1 MIVKLNRCKHCGKEY
16 EYYASGVCSEY
27 NNDTYCN
34 DCYKTMMDSLRKIPR
49 KYVPRYN
56 VLPDRLKN
64 VITYDKLKE
73 LKKEFIDEHLDTK
86 FPITLK
92 CFQKKCYSCE
102 NENSQPTEYCEEY
115 IYNGIDIIVYFND
128 LEDDNKL
135 IKVKSE
141 YDIENKK
148 FTGKIWNTYDKK
160 NRYIPLSTS
169 PILTELKELN
179 IKPNLSRFMKLNNEN
194 ACSYLTEVLKD
205 LYYKKES

>member
-16 EYYASGVCSEY
+16 EYYVSGVCSEY

-34 DCYKTMMDSLRKIPR
+34 DCYKAMMDSLRKIPR
-49 KYVPRYN
+49 KYAPRYN
-56 VLPDRLKN
+56 VLTDNLKN
-64 VITYDKLKE
+64 VITYEKLE
-73 LKKEFIDEHLDTK
+73 ALKKEFINEQIDAK
-86 FPITLK
+86 FPITIK
-92 CFQKKCYSCE
+92 CFPKCYSSKT
-102 NENSQPTEYCEEY
+102 ENSPYKKYCEEY
-115 IYNGIDIIVYFND
+115 IYNGMDIIVCFDD
-128 LEDDNKL
+128 LKEENKL

-205 LYYKKES
+205 LYYKKEP

>member
-1 MIVKLNRCKHCGKEY
+1 MIVTLNRCKHCGKEY

-34 DCYKTMMDSLRKIPR
+34 DCYKTMMDSLKKIPR
-49 KYVPRYN
+49 KYAPRYN

-73 LKKEFIDEHLDTK
+73 LKKEFINEHSDTK

-92 CFQKKCYSCE
+92 CFPKCYSYE

-115 IYNGIDIIVYFND
+115 IYNGMDIIVCFND
-128 LEDDNKL
+128 LEDNNKI

-141 YDIENKK
+141 YDIYSQT
-148 FTGKIWNTYDKK
+148 FTGKVWNVCDRTNK
-160 NRYIPLSTS
+160 YIPLSTS
-169 PILTELKELN
+169 PILTELKKLN
-179 IKPNLSRFMKLNNEN
+179 IKPNLGNSMKLEKEDFC
-194 ACSYLTEVLKD
+194 AYLTETLKD
-205 LYYKKES
+205 LYYKKEP

>member
-49 KYVPRYN
+49 KYAPRYN

-92 CFQKKCYSCE
+92 CFPKCYSCE

-160 NRYIPLSTS
+160 NRYIPLSIS

>member
-16 EYYASGVCSEY
+16 KYYASGVCSEY

-34 DCYKTMMDSLRKIPR
+34 DCYKAMMDSLRKIPR
-49 KYVPRYN
+49 KYAPRYN

-92 CFQKKCYSCE
+92 CFPKCYSCE
-102 NENSQPTEYCEEY
+102 NENSHPTEYCEEY
-115 IYNGIDIIVYFND
+115 IYDGMDIIVCFND
-128 LEDDNKL
+128 LEDDNKI

-141 YDIENKK
+141 YDVYSET
-148 FTGKIWNTYDKK
+148 FTGKVWSVCDKTNK
-160 NRYIPLSTS
+160 YIPLSTS
-169 PILTELKELN
+169 PILTELKNLD
-179 IKPNLSRFMKLNNEN
+179 IKPNLGKSMILSHED
-194 ACSYLTEVLKD
+194 ACTYLTEVLKD
-205 LYYKKES
+205 LYYKKEP